1 MSTQKNPES
10 SDQSKSFD
18 GSTSLDQIDT
28 PFVVVDL
35 NLVEQ
40 NIDDLM
46 NRYKRFPSVSVRPH
60 QKTAKSPA
68 FARMTLERGAQG
80 ICVAKLSEAE
90 VFVEDGIKDI
100 LITTEVVGELKIA
113 RLFKLLKVAPEIRIV
128 VDNADVVKQLQQ
140 TFDSFAHQEKLR
152 VLIDYNVGQ
161 DRTGVESQEEV
172 LALAKVISECPG
184 LKLIGIQGYEG
195 HLQHLD
201 AASRES
207 RCREAM
213 GKLVSAANAL
223 RGGGFNI
230 DVVTTGGTGTGETC
244 ASVAG
249 ITEVQPGSF
258 IFMDVAYRNAT
269 DAAYRNALRVVST
282 VISKPSKN
290 RAVVDAGTK
299 SLSVDMGYAEP
310 CDQPKWSYRPAGD
323 EHGVLESEAG
333 EIDLVVGDRVALLP
347 SHIDTTVALH
357 DIFHV
362 VRDDALV
369 GAWVIA
375 ARGKVQ

>member
-1 MSTQKNPES
+1 MNTQEKP
-10 SDQSKSFD
+10 K
-18 GSTSLDQIDT
+18 SLDQIDT
-28 PFVVVDL
+28 PFLAVDL

-40 NIDDLM
+40 NINDLIS
-46 NRYKRFPSVSVRPH
+46 RYKRFPQVSIRPH
-60 QKTAKSPA
+60 QKTAKCPA
-68 FARMTLERGAQG
+68 FARMLLERGARG

-100 LITTEVVGELKIA
+100 LITTEIVGDLKIA
-113 RLFKLLKVAPEIRIV
+113 RLFKLLKTAPEIKIV
-128 VDNADVVKQLQQ
+128 VDNFDVVKRLQEA
-140 TFDSFAHQEKLR
+140 FDDNAHGEKVQ

-161 DRTGVESQEEV
+161 DRTGVETQEEV
-172 LALAKVISECPG
+172 LMLAEKISECPG
-184 LKLIGIQGYEG
+184 LDLIGIQGYEG

-201 AASRES
+201 ATTREV

-213 GKLVSAANAL
+213 RKLVSAADAL
-223 RGGGFNI
+223 RANGFDI
-230 DVVTTGGTGTGETC
+230 SVVTTGGTGTGEIC
-244 ASVAG
+244 ASVDG

-269 DAAYRNALRVVST
+269 GGAYRNALKLVST
-282 VISKPSKN
+282 VISKPNKN

-310 CDQPKWSYRPAGD
+310 CNQPSWSYRPAGD
-323 EHGVLESEAG
+323 EHGVLESEVG
-333 EIDLVVGDRVALLP
+333 EINLVVGDRVALLP

-357 DIFHV
+357 DVFHV
-362 VRDDALV
+362 IRDDAFV
-369 GAWVIA
+369 DTWVIA